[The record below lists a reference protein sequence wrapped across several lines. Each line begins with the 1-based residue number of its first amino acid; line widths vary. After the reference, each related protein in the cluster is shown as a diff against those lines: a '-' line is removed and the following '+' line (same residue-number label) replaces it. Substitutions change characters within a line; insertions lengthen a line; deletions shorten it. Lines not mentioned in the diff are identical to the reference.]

1 MFDIFALIIYLYRM
15 IDSSM
20 LSRGEKPKLSNRIVD
35 IFVDRIARGEL
46 PAGSALPSESDLAR
60 QFDVSKPVVR
70 EALGQLA
77 ALGVLSIKQG
87 RPTTIRAMGAGPL
100 DDYFRIAIRANQ
112 SGLRDAIELRRALET
127 EIAGLAAERMG
138 VGDLAD
144 LAVVVRRMEI
154 TVDDT
159 EPWLEADL
167 AFHLALMRGAK
178 NALLAHL
185 VGALTDVM
193 RLSIRAM
200 GKQTDLRDTKAT
212 LARHVA
218 IFDAVRARDPEAA
231 RRAMA
236 AHFDATRPVVDAIIA
251 DRGRTQGIGLDDALE
266 GGK

>member
-1 MFDIFALIIYLYRM
+1 
-15 IDSSM
+15 
-20 LSRGEKPKLSNRIVD
+20 
-35 IFVDRIARGEL
+35 
-46 PAGSALPSESDLAR
+46 
-60 QFDVSKPVVR
+60 
-70 EALGQLA
+70 
-77 ALGVLSIKQG
+77 
-87 RPTTIRAMGAGPL
+87 
-100 DDYFRIAIRANQ
+100 
-112 SGLRDAIELRRALET
+112 LET